1 MIDITNSQIEDYC
14 RAHTTPLDPVFDE
27 LRKET
32 FAKTTAPQMQVGLL
46 EGSFLKMIVALSKA
60 ENVLELGTFT
70 GFSSMA
76 MAEALPENGRLITC
90 DIDAKNTRIAKEF
103 WGRSQHG
110 HKIELRLGPALES
123 IEQINL
129 PLDLVFIDADKGN
142 YKNYWDACVPK
153 LRMGGLII
161 VDNVLWS
168 GRILNPQ
175 EESDRSIAAFNDSVR
190 QDRRMEIV
198 MLPIRDGM
206 LLARKISS

>member
-14 RAHTTPLDPVFDE
+14 RAHTTPLHPVFDE

-32 FAKTTAPQMQVGLL
+32 YAKTTAPQMQVGLL

-123 IEQINL
+123 IQQIDL

-153 LRMGGLII
+153 LRTGGLII

-190 QDRRMEIV
+190 EDRRMEIV